1 MYDSEKKE
9 IINFTQKRI
18 FKVRDK
24 TLQLISNLEPED
36 LVIQT
41 EDYVSPIKWHL
52 GHTTWFFEKFLLTP
66 HLKNYKLF
74 NKNFDYIFN
83 SYYESIGNFNPKSKR
98 GNLSRPTL
106 NEILSYRQYV
116 NSFLKKMIT
125 NKLNLEQRFLI
136 DLGIS
141 HEEQHQELILMDIK
155 NIFFN
160 NPLKP
165 KYIELKNNNPREKN
179 KKENSFYLKNK
190 IVFDFG
196 LNSKNFCYDNELP
209 KNTYTLEPFKLSSF
223 ITNKEWKDFIDN
235 GGYKNFRYW
244 VSDGWDF
251 IKKNKIDKPLY
262 WLDQNNYFTLS
273 GVKKIDNDAP
283 VSHIS
288 YYEANAYANY
298 KKSRLPNEFEIE
310 YVLKNT
316 SKKGNFLENNI
327 YEQISYDNDFY
338 LDSFY
343 GNLWIWSSSYYVP
356 YKNYQPFNDKLIEYN
371 SKFMCNQ
378 IVLKG
383 GSFSTPQDHIR
394 SSYRN
399 FYYPWD
405 RWQFSGL
412 RLAQD
417 LD

>member
-9 IINFTQKRI
+9 IINFTQRRI
-18 FKVRDK
+18 FKVREK
-24 TLQLISNLEPED
+24 TLQLISHLEPED

-66 HLKNYKLF
+66 YLKNYKLF
-74 NKNFDYIFN
+74 NENFDYIFN

-125 NKLNLEQRFLI
+125 SKLNLEQRFLI

-165 KYIELKNNNPREKN
+165 KYIELKSDNLVEKN
-179 KKENSFYLKNK
+179 AKENSFYLKNK
-190 IVFDFG
+190 VEFDVG
-196 LNSKNFCYDNELP
+196 HNSKNFCYDNELP
-209 KNTYTLEPFKLSSF
+209 KNNCSLEPFKLSPF
-223 ITNKEWKDFIDN
+223 VTNKEWKDFIDN
-235 GGYKNFRYW
+235 GGYKNYRFW
-244 VSDGWDF
+244 LSDGWNF
-251 IKKNKIDKPLY
+251 INKNKIDKPLY
-262 WLDQNNYFTLS
+262 WLDYNNHFTLM
-273 GVKKIDNDAP
+273 GVKKIDYDAP

-298 KKSRLPNEFEIE
+298 KKSRLPNESEIE
-310 YVLKNT
+310 YVLKST
-316 SKKGNFLENNI
+316 DKRGNFLENNI
-327 YEQISYDNDFY
+327 FEETSYNSDFY
-338 LDSFY
+338 SETFY

-356 YKNYQPFNDKLIEYN
+356 YKNYQPFNDKLREYN

-383 GSFSTPQDHIR
+383 GSFSTPEDHIR

-412 RLAQD
+412 RLAKD